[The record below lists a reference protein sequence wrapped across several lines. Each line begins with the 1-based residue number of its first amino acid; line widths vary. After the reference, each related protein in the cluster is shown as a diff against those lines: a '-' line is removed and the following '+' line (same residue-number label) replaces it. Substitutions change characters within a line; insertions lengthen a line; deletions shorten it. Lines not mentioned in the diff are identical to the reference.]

1 MEAVKTILENI
12 PLPAM
17 YRIRNT
23 IEGPSIRDVPQA
35 VRMELKHPLIA
46 ERIRPGQTVA
56 ITVGSR
62 GVSNQPLV
70 VKTLV
75 EELQRAGAQPFI
87 IPAMGSHAGADAAG
101 QKYML
106 EGLGFTEEYIGA
118 PIKAGMDVVQIG
130 TTDSGM
136 PVYIDKF
143 AHEADAIVLVN
154 RVKVHTAFS
163 GEIESGLVKMS
174 VIGLGKQKGAEICHE
189 LGFEDMEAR
198 IREISRLTLKKLPVL
213 FGLALIENGR
223 HETAEIHAV
232 PAEEIEAR
240 EIELLKRAKELLARV
255 PFRELE
261 VLVIDR
267 IGKDI
272 SGTGLD
278 PNVVGRYHTGLGS
291 GGPSVR
297 RISVLD
303 ITDAS
308 HGNGNGLGVA
318 DFTTQRAFDKF
329 NLAETYPNSLTSNV
343 PVAVKIPMALPNDR
357 LAIQAAIKTC
367 LVWDKT
373 EARVVRI
380 TDTLS
385 LEEFEVSENLLDE
398 VRENPALEVIDGPY
412 SLDFDESGNL
422 F

>member
-1 MEAVKTILENI
+1 MEAVRTILENI

-17 YRIRNT
+17 YRVKNR
-23 IEGPSIRDVPQA
+23 IEGPSVPDVAQA
-35 VRMELKHPLIA
+35 VRMELAKPRIA
-46 ERIRPGQTVA
+46 DRVKPGQTIA

-75 EELQRAGAQPFI
+75 EELHKAGARPFI
-87 IPAMGSHAGADAAG
+87 IPAMGSHAGAIASG

-106 EGLGFTEEYIGA
+106 EELGFTEKYLDA

-130 TTDSGM
+130 TTVSGL
-136 PVYIDKF
+136 PVYVDKI

-154 RVKVHTAFS
+154 RVKVHTTFS

-174 VIGLGKQKGAEICHE
+174 VIGLGKQKGAEVCHE

-198 IREISRLTLKKLPVL
+198 IREISRFTLSTMPVL
-213 FGLALIENGR
+213 FGLALVENGR

-232 PAEEIEAR
+232 PAEEIESR
-240 EIELLKRAKELLARV
+240 EIELLKRSKELLARV
-255 PFRELE
+255 PFKELE
-261 VLVIDR
+261 VLIIDR

-278 PNVVGRYHTGLGS
+278 PNVVGRYHTGLGC

-303 ITDAS
+303 ITEAS
-308 HGNGNGLGVA
+308 HRNGNGLGVA
-318 DFTTQRAFDKF
+318 DFTTRRAFDKF
-329 NLAETYPNSLTSNV
+329 DPAETYPNSLTSNV
-343 PVAVKIPMALPNDR
+343 PLSVKIPMVLPNDI
-357 LAIQAAIKTC
+357 LSIQAAIKTC
-367 LVWDKT
+367 LLWDKT
-373 EARVVRI
+373 KARIVRI

-385 LEEFEVSENLLDE
+385 LEEFEVSETLLDE
-398 VRENPALEVIDGPY
+398 VEKNPALEVVEGPY
-412 SLDFDESGNL
+412 RLRFDENGNL